1 LSSSGF
7 PARNPISKRLNRVI
21 LFGFESVFIL
31 LLKQAIMKISITSIV
46 FVLVFSFMISCKKT
60 NDNSKTIQVTEYKS
74 NLPLQGAVVYFDKWV
89 LNFISGGYIYLPI
102 DSETTDQSGSV
113 KIAESVFNQT
123 AQIRISKG
131 NYHPYSYS
139 ENPLHTSEFSID
151 PIGHLKL
158 HLVDTSVLP
167 VNVFILLSVSSERSG
182 TNSNSLFKT
191 QVRIDP
197 IPVDTT
203 LNMDDFGGQKNRVLL
218 TFNQD
223 VGLPV
228 LLPGSWVNFVDVSRD
243 GITELEIKY

>member
-1 LSSSGF
+1 
-7 PARNPISKRLNRVI
+7 
-21 LFGFESVFIL
+21 
-31 LLKQAIMKISITSIV
+31 MKISITGIV

-60 NDNSKTIQVTEYKS
+60 NDNSDTTKTIQVTEYKS

-89 LNFISGGYIYLPI
+89 LNVISGGYIYMPM
-102 DSETTDQSGSV
+102 DSRTTDQSGSV

-131 NYHPYSYS
+131 NYSPYSYS

-158 HLVDTSVLP
+158 HLVDTSVFP
-167 VNVFILLSVSSERSG
+167 INIYILLSVSSERSG
-182 TNSNSLFKT
+182 TNSNPSFTT
-191 QVRIDP
+191 QVRIHP

-203 LNMDDFGGQKNRVLL
+203 LNMDVFGGQKNRILL
-218 TFNQD
+218 TLSQND
-223 VGLPV
+223 GLPV
-228 LLPGSWVNFVDVSRD
+228 LLPVPRVNFVDVNRD

>member
-1 LSSSGF
+1 
-7 PARNPISKRLNRVI
+7 
-21 LFGFESVFIL
+21 
-31 LLKQAIMKISITSIV
+31 MKISITGIV

-60 NDNSKTIQVTEYKS
+60 NDNSDPTKTIQVTEYKS

-89 LNFISGGYIYLPI
+89 LNWISGGYILMPM
-102 DSETTDQSGSV
+102 DSKTTDQSGSV
-113 KIAESVFNQT
+113 KIVESVFNQT

-131 NYHPYSYS
+131 NYSPYSYS

-167 VNVFILLSVSSERSG
+167 VNTFILLSVFSERSG
-182 TNSNSLFKT
+182 TNSNPSFKT
-191 QVRIDP
+191 QVGIFP

-203 LNMDDFGGQKNRVLL
+203 LTMDVFGGQKNRILL
-218 TFNQD
+218 TLNQPD
-223 VGLPV
+223 GLPI
-228 LLPGSWVNFVDVSRD
+228 PGLRASFVDVNIDVNRD